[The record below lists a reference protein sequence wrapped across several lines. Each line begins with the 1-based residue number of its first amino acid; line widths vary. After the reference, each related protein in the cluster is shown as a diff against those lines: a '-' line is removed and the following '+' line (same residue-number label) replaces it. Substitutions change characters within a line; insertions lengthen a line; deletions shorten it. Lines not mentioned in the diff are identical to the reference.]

1 MAAFADVITKEGLF
15 GGSNGQFLKIPDIY
29 SHAIVNVRYQVGN
42 ELSKT
47 ENFILKGGE
56 IFGKDIAAAKST
68 YLFVTAICYLPTS
81 NIATV
86 VVAPPVIL
94 EESFVKLVSGEYQS
108 HYQFKIAPFVP
119 VSPTETLSS
128 IIYEFYQHRDNNR
141 ILYTGVITN
150 NFTSYQNIPLI
161 LINSN
166 AHALRVKF
174 RTVSGFE
181 SAWTI
186 GKSWS

>member
-15 GGSNGQFLKIPDIY
+15 GGTNGQFLKIPDIY

-47 ENFILKGGE
+47 ENFILKGGDT
-56 IFGKDIAAAKST
+56 FGKDTVAAKST

-81 NIATV
+81 NNATV

-94 EESFVKLVSGEYQS
+94 ESFEDYSNGISMHIFKL
-108 HYQFKIAPFVP
+108 APFIPVP
-119 VSPTETLSS
+119 PTEILSS
-128 IIYEFYQHRDNNR
+128 IIYEIYDHRAGSNNR
-141 ILYTGVITN
+141 IMLTGVITN
-150 NFTSYQNIPLI
+150 NFTSYQAIDKKPL
-161 LINSN
+161 NVN
-166 AHALRVKF
+166 NYTLRIKF

-181 SAWTI
+181 SAWTTAAPVN
-186 GKSWS
+186 